1 MAAPTIDNTFISQFE
16 SEVHVAFQRMGS
28 KLRNTVRE
36 KKVSAQDDTFPKI
49 GKGVAGQKA
58 RHGKVPLMNLDH
70 SKVKVS
76 MDDYYT
82 GELIDKLDMLKTNID
97 ERQVTVQAIAGALGR
112 KVDEVLT
119 TTMDSAT
126 TGTSESPQGADNVVV
141 HGSTGLTKAKI
152 QGVHQRFGDRDVP
165 DDGQRYWPVSPAG
178 WVDLIDIQEF
188 SDADYIGPDQLPWP
202 TGITAK
208 RWFGFL
214 WWSFSGLPISG
225 STRKSFCYHRSAIGL
240 GMNAEPQITPSYENE
255 YAAFLFVGSLALGS
269 VIIDQDGLEEV
280 QYTE

>member
-1 MAAPTIDNTFISQFE
+1 MAAPTIDTTFISQFE

-28 KLRNTVRE
+28 KLRPTVRE

-49 GKGVAGQKA
+49 GKGIAGQKA

-70 SKVKVS
+70 AKVQVT
-76 MDDYYT
+76 MADYYS

-112 KVDEVLT
+112 KVDEILT
-119 TTMDSAT
+119 TAMDAATNTVTESGSA
-126 TGTSESPQGADNVVV
+126 
-141 HGSTGLTKAKI
+141 GLTLAKI
-152 QGVHQRFGDRDVP
+152 QALHTRMGDRDVP

-178 WVDLIDIQEF
+178 WNDLISIDQF

-202 TGITAK
+202 TGMTAK

-214 WWSFSGLPISG
+214 YWSFSGLSKTG
-225 STRKSFCYHRSAIGL
+225 SIRKSFAYHRSAIGL
-240 GMNAEPQITPSYENE
+240 GMNAEPQITPSWENE
-255 YAAFLFVGSLALGS
+255 YAAWLFVGSLSLGS
-269 VIIDQDGLEEV
+269 IIIDNDGIEEI
-280 QYTE
+280 QYAE

>member
-1 MAAPTIDNTFISQFE
+1 MAAPTIDATFISQFE

-70 SKVKVS
+70 SKVQVT
-76 MDDYYT
+76 MDDYYA

-112 KVDEVLT
+112 KVDEIII
-119 TTMDSAT
+119 SAMQLCAAGNT
-126 TGTSESPQGADNVVV
+126 QV
-141 HGSTGLTKAKI
+141 HGSAGLTLAKV
-152 QGVHQRFGDRDVP
+152 QELHTRFGNRDVP
-165 DDGQRYWPVSPAG
+165 DDGARFLPVSPAG
-178 WVDLIDIQEF
+178 WNDLIGIDQF

-202 TGITAK
+202 SGITAK

-214 WWSFSGLPISG
+214 IFSFSGLPVTG
-225 STRKSFCYHRSAIGL
+225 TTRTSFAYHRSALGL
-240 GMNAEPQITPSYENE
+240 GMNSEPNITPSWENE
-255 YAAFLFVGSLALGS
+255 YAAWLFVGSLALGS
-269 VIIDQDGLEEV
+269 IIIDQEGLEAIE
-280 QYTE
+280 YAE

>member
-1 MAAPTIDNTFISQFE
+1 MAAPTIDTTFISQFE

-36 KKVSAQDDTFPKI
+36 KKVTAQDDTFPKI

-58 RHGKVPLMNLDH
+58 RHGKVPLMNLGH
-70 SKVKVS
+70 SKVQVT
-76 MDDYYT
+76 MADYYA
-82 GELIDKLDMLKTNID
+82 GELVDKLDMLKTNID

-112 KVDEVLT
+112 KVDEVLVT
-119 TTMDSAT
+119 AMDAATNDSEASA
-126 TGTSESPQGADNVVV
+126 G
-141 HGSTGLTKAKI
+141 GLTLAKV
-152 QGVHQRFGDRDVP
+152 QNVHTRMGDRDVP
-165 DDGQRYWPVSPAG
+165 DDGARFWPVSPAG
-178 WVDLIDIQEF
+178 WNDLIGIDQF

-214 WWSFSGLPISG
+214 YWSFSGLDVDG
-225 STRKSFCYHRSAIGL
+225 SSVRKSFAYHRSAVGL

-269 VIIDQDGLEEV
+269 VIIDNDGIEEV
-280 QYTE
+280 KYTE